1 MPTSAPIHIQ
11 IVITTNP
18 IFSIIMRRCCHVYQT
33 TTHTHKSGGIRN
45 SQPEV
50 NFSIFF
56 LLGSSLFQVRVI
68 QRGAQSDFNGELLFL
83 SPTFCREHCWG
94 ALIVREVLFKYT
106 PANENNCPI
115 VIEGDL
121 QVLLC
126 FLILM
131 LICIIWLPLPYF
143 LLENY
148 CLS

>member
-50 NFSIFF
+50 NFSNFF

-68 QRGAQSDFNGELLFL
+68 QRGGYRSLILMVSCSFFF
-83 SPTFCREHCWG
+83 PPFCKEHCWG
-94 ALIVREVLFKYT
+94 ALVVREVLFKCT
-106 PANENNCPI
+106 AANQNNCPI
-115 VIEGDL
+115 VIEEGL
-121 QVLLC
+121 QVFLC
-126 FLILM
+126 F
-131 LICIIWLPLPYF
+131 
-143 LLENY
+143 
-148 CLS
+148 